1 MTEDFLFEN
10 YVKPSRNNKRNQ
22 FNDKEPEYKKKN
34 SGLKPNKRN
43 KQSIK
48 QLVAMQQDEYYE

>member
-1 MTEDFLFEN
+1 MTEDFLFED
-10 YVKPSRNNKRNQ
+10 YVKPSRSKRNR
-22 FNDKEPEYKKKN
+22 FNHNEPEYKKKN

-48 QLVAMQQDEYYE
+48 QLVATQQDEYYE